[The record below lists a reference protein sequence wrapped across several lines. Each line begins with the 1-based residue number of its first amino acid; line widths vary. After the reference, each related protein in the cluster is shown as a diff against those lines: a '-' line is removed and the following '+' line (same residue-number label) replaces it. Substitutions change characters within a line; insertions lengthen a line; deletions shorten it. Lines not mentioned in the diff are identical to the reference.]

1 MANTPS
7 SEALFGS
14 PTARQGEPGRP
25 SNTGAATTPAPQ
37 GMVAATQWGHG
48 LIDTRTYGKLRSFS
62 GKEEDWPTWSFVARS
77 YTDLLPMGFRELLV
91 DAEGAAAAG
100 EIRLVDMTPMA
111 QTHAWTLFNV
121 LTQSVEGRA
130 LSVIMNAEQS
140 NGLQAWRL
148 MVDAYEPREGGRW
161 TAMLMGI
168 ISPSWGHVK
177 EADFMETLDTWEIQ
191 VRRYEDQSKETVND
205 ATKVVTPGGLRSAL
219 RTGSSIIGSNYQI
232 LKKAIKDY
240 LQTGVEFDGR

>member
-1 MANTPS
+1 
-7 SEALFGS
+7 
-14 PTARQGEPGRP
+14 
-25 SNTGAATTPAPQ
+25 
-37 GMVAATQWGHG
+37 
-48 LIDTRTYGKLRSFS
+48 
-62 GKEEDWPTWSFVARS
+62 
-77 YTDLLPMGFRELLV
+77 
-91 DAEGAAAAG
+91 
-100 EIRLVDMTPMA
+100 MTPMA

-121 LTQSVEGRA
+121 LTQSVEGGA

-148 MVDAYEPREGGRW
+148 MVDAYEPRVGGRW

-177 EADFMETLDTWEIQ
+177 EAAFMETLDTWEIQ

-205 ATKVVTPGGLRSAL
+205 ATKVAMVMKHAPEGLRSTL
-219 RTGSSIIGSNYQI
+219 RTSSSIIGSNYQI

-240 LQTGVEFDGR
+240 LQTGVEFDGRD